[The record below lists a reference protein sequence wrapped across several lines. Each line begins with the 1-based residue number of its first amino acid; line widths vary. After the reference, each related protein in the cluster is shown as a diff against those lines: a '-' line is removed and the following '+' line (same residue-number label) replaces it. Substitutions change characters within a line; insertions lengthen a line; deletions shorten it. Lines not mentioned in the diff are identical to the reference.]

1 MNLSIE
7 NLSAVKY
14 QLEETMRKKD
24 EKFDKDSKG
33 FVAEINHL
41 KNQINSL
48 QLRVGNKI
56 RQLGDLNDEA
66 LLKGREIEKLE
77 KSNKDLEL

>member
-1 MNLSIE
+1 MNLTIE

-14 QLEETMRKKD
+14 QLEETIRKKD

-41 KNQINSL
+41 KNQI
-48 QLRVGNKI
+48 
-56 RQLGDLNDEA
+56 DA
-66 LLKGREIEKLE
+66 L
-77 KSNKDLEL
+77 